1 MSEVT
6 EMPPVMLGSN
16 GNLKPEE
23 AARYGHG
30 ITSVTLEICNFFQ
43 ETTKGIDNKHFYCL
57 WVLVSNTKKYDV
69 TLYVLFQMIHCTR
82 LRARLTWGRCHR
94 CTRPWSRSSRFVM
107 WTSRRSSPASRG
119 TTRPRWRRMRT
130 RGRRSEKRW
139 WIFDLIYNFYPS
151 FIQY

>member
-23 AARYGHG
+23 PARYEQW
-30 ITSVTLEICNFFQ
+30 ITSVTLEIYVIFFRRQ
-43 ETTKGIDNKHFYCL
+43 RK
-57 WVLVSNTKKYDV
+57 VLITNTILFVSSCEQYKEIWCH
-69 TLYVLFQMIHCTR
+69 LLLFQMIHCTR

-94 CTRPWSRSSRFVM
+94 CTRPWSRSSRFVT